1 MPSRSPPVN
10 LPRACTHHPPGCP
23 GSLHRIPQ
31 PGLPAVRHL
40 PAQSC
45 HQCRKAGAGRQ
56 CPHRP
61 QIIDTNS
68 SLPRHPAGEFFLL
81 HRFPQP
87 AGHGG
92 AAARCFR
99 SAPAPYGRGPP
110 GCARR
115 RLRRH
120 SPWACLSVGSLRSPA
135 LWYPKRTSR
144 CSLARSFRPL
154 RVPPISPIFRI
165 TPPARAYPCPPARTR
180 AIRNFPRKFL
190 LLFRRKFSFSARRIY
205 TPFIDRL
212 LEKDYNEGW

>member
-1 MPSRSPPVN
+1 M
-10 LPRACTHHPPGCP
+10 
-23 GSLHRIPQ
+23 
-31 PGLPAVRHL
+31 
-40 PAQSC
+40 
-45 HQCRKAGAGRQ
+45 
-56 CPHRP
+56 
-61 QIIDTNS
+61 
-68 SLPRHPAGEFFLL
+68 L

-99 SAPAPYGRGPP
+99 SAPPRPTGAGPP
-110 GCARR
+110 AGPCPRGGPAPPGGGGPRGCARR

-120 SPWACLSVGSLRSPA
+120 SPWACPSVGSLRSPA

-154 RVPPISPIFRI
+154 RVLRLAVSATGGAQLRTPSVAPNFPIFRI

-190 LLFRRKFSFSARRIY
+190 LLFRRKFSFFG
-205 TPFIDRL
+205 PPNL
-212 LEKDYNEGW
+212 HPVH